1 MAPKTVVLEKP
12 SLLGNYKTQHTALG
26 CGAPEDTSH
35 VLRCTAFKAQDTWD
49 ANLLALAGHLASTD
63 TPTDLTE
70 AICSR
75 LTDWRADIP
84 LQDNPHWSPSLTN
97 LIHSQDDIGWKNY
110 MEGLPSHSWIPYMA
124 QHYSS
129 IRSRLCPKKWLTQ
142 SLQATHHLAWSQ
154 WECRNKYLHEDGTPR
169 EKQALRLL
177 QRQIIQEFLRGP
189 ENLPQADHH
198 HFAFSLH
205 SILSR
210 SKAYK
215 QAWILNVAAA
225 RHCLERR
232 LLAAANDPPPQ
243 IIPATHSRLAHW
255 IRTGRLQ

>member
-1 MAPKTVVLEKP
+1 MT
-12 SLLGNYKTQHTALG
+12 LLAWKLQDSAACPC
-26 CGAPEDTSH
+26 CGTPEDTSH

-49 ANLLALAGHLASTD
+49 ENLLALTGHLASTD
-63 TPTDLTE
+63 TPIDLNE

-75 LTDWRADIP
+75 LTDWRADVP
-84 LQDNPHWSPSLTN
+84 FRDNPNWSTSLTN
-97 LIHSQDDIGWKNY
+97 LIHAQDDIGWKNY
-110 MEGLPSHSWIPYMA
+110 MEGLPSQLWIPYMT

-142 SLQATHHLAWSQ
+142 ALQAAHHLAWSQ

-177 QRQIIQEFLRGP
+177 HRQLIHEVLIGP
-189 ENLPQADHH
+189 ADLPPADHH
-198 HFAFSLH
+198 HFIHSLH

-225 RHCLERR
+225 RHCQERR

-243 IIPATHSRLAHW
+243 IISATHSRLAHW